1 MLQIRD
7 RAMSVAIDTYTGDVT
22 IRYTFPIKPQF
33 IPQFESVK
41 QAYNITIDSYMGRK
55 SMRHQCT
62 YIITAPSNV
71 AFTTFRIVQKQLM
84 ILSRECKIDL
94 LKQQVLALQS

>member
-1 MLQIRD
+1 MLQIKQG
-7 RAMSVAIDTYTGDVT
+7 AISVAIDTHTGMT
-22 IRYTFPIKPQF
+22 SIRYTFPIKHEF

-41 QAYNITIDSYMGRK
+41 DVYNIRVESYMGKK

-71 AFTTFRIVQKQLM
+71 AFKTFRIVQKQLM
-84 ILSRECKIDL
+84 ILSRECKIDN
-94 LKQQVLALQS
+94 LKQQVLQLQQ